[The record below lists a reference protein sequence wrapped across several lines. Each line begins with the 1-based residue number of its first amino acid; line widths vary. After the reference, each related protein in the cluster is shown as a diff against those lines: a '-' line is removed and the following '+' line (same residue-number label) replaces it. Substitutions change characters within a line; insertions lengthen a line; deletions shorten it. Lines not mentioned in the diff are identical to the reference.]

1 MACKLAHQPLQI
13 SGLATAATSNHAFNP
28 APPPSNACLNC
39 RYVYERVAAAHLGK
53 SSGRLGLLGAGEWLR
68 AKGHAI
74 RSQFAAAQG
83 ALQLVALQEQA
94 RRDAVD
100 SAALGEAALEEYMRQ
115 RMGKACLHQAIPFC
129 RIESLLHGGTILH
142 WLCNRLQFEHQVHAR
157 LGVQEAVPLLC
168 ARQHP
173 IIVLIV

>member
-1 MACKLAHQPLQI
+1 MEVGPSAAAGIRAGICSNVIPCFQPK
-13 SGLATAATSNHAFNP
+13 A
-28 APPPSNACLNC
+28 PPSNACLKC

-129 RIESLLHGGTILH
+129 MIDSLLHGGTICAIGWSSSTRCMH
-142 WLCNRLQFEHQVHAR
+142 GWEFKSLCHCFVRVNTLS
-157 LGVQEAVPLLC
+157 LY
-168 ARQHP
+168 
-173 IIVLIV
+173 